1 MLDNTWDY
9 GVEPTKNPR
18 YQPVDE
24 CTYLHVLGSLNIRN
38 IVNFTN
44 RTTSSDDFDAV
55 HKVVIDDI
63 SDNLVSLVQ
72 LGKYGAINASD
83 PTTMGYYVINY
94 LSEPYTLQEYQT
106 TYGQVIRGG

>member
-9 GVEPTKNPR
+9 GVEPTKKPC

-55 HKVVIDDI
+55 HKVVIEDI
-63 SDNLVSLVQ
+63 CGNMASLVQ
-72 LGKYGAINASD
+72 LGKYVAINAYDKS
-83 PTTMGYYVINY
+83 TMVYYVLKY
-94 LSEPYTLQEYQT
+94 LTET
-106 TYGQVIRGG
+106 